1 MSKGGRGKVRLPIS
15 HCTFRL
21 PVGIN
26 SVQNCLKLRIRL
38 SFFNHWQVVAQGTKT
53 GFELLMV
60 QPARLVLVEVSAA
73 QRPGINTWSLSPSYP
88 QPGYLGHTHLNIML
102 NSLRASSVTPVV
114 FLKEEQK

>member
-1 MSKGGRGKVRLPIS
+1 MSKEGRGGEGFVH
-15 HCTFRL
+15 HCPFRL

-26 SVQNCLKLRIRL
+26 SIQDGLKLRIGL
-38 SFFNHWQVVAQGTKT
+38 SFLNHWQVVTQRTKA

-60 QPARLVLVEVSAA
+60 QPARLVLVEVSAT
-73 QRPGINTWSLSPSYP
+73 QSPELSTWSLSLSHSG
-88 QPGYLGHTHLNIML
+88 PGYLGHTHLNIML